1 LTITWGYPRA
11 NSRFWLSRVR
21 PVVSALML
29 SNTIR
34 TAPTASVNTGTLA
47 ITDPGGL
54 GDDLRAGLKEMVA
67 LQG

>member
-1 LTITWGYPRA
+1 
-11 NSRFWLSRVR
+11 
-21 PVVSALML
+21 ML